1 MTKTRYPDLEIYVK
15 ALELDLVA
23 DAITAILGSVSWSKT
38 PSLYQGAAVT
48 DQGSSPI
55 ILQGRAYKAFASV
68 WLTANISIW
77 DTDLDF
83 ALALS
88 AELPNEIR
96 CSIDSWLEQEDDAPD
111 LWWRILDGV
120 QKQVQWG

>member
-1 MTKTRYPDLEIYVK
+1 MTETRYPDLEIYIK
-15 ALELDLVA
+15 ALELDVIA
-23 DAITAILGSVSWSKT
+23 DALTAILGPISWSKT
-38 PSLYQGAAVT
+38 PSLYQGVVST
-48 DQGSSPI
+48 DRGSSAL
-55 ILQGRAYKAFASV
+55 ILQASAYKAFTSI
-68 WLTANISIW
+68 WLKANVSTW

-88 AELPNEIR
+88 MKLPSEIR
-96 CSIDSWLEQEDDAPD
+96 CSIDSWQEQEDGAPD